1 MIHNNIT
8 NEPELSH
15 TERETIHTTL
25 FDIVGAVDEQLSKE
39 DRSLTPLIVK
49 HLITCGRV
57 TCTGDFRGKEI
68 DIV

>member
-25 FDIVGAVDEQLSKE
+25 FDIVGAVD
-39 DRSLTPLIVK
+39 
-49 HLITCGRV
+49 
-57 TCTGDFRGKEI
+57 
-68 DIV
+68 